1 MDELRMKLDRES
13 INRKQK
19 EFYDNKKKN
28 AVTRL
33 WSFFRNGLLNRIK
46 KDIGI
51 EKEIYALHKTW
62 FGDLSNKK
70 VLDLGCY
77 EGNSL
82 SIYLAQ
88 HSAEYLGIDLS
99 PKGIN
104 KLKSRLEN
112 ISGAKAEVR
121 DFLSEDFTGKD
132 FDLIYAYG
140 VLHHFKDVDELI
152 LKLQEKLSEKGKII
166 SHDPLQTS
174 VPIKLIRNIYRP
186 FQSDKAWEWPFSR
199 KTYYKFEEAFDIIDR
214 RAVLGTAK
222 WVAFAELLPISNQKK
237 TKKAKDWHKK
247 DWERSRYSDEHMFN
261 CMHLSMLMKKK
272 EK

>member
-1 MDELRMKLDRES
+1 MKFDREY

-19 EFYDNKKKN
+19 EFYDNKQKN
-28 AVTRL
+28 PATRL

-62 FGDLSNKK
+62 FGDLSGKK

-77 EGNSL
+77 EGNSH
-82 SIYLAQ
+82 SIYLAR

-99 PKGIN
+99 PKGIEN
-104 KLKSRLEN
+104 LNRRLES
-112 ISGAKAEVR
+112 IPGAKAEVR
-121 DFLSEDFTGKD
+121 DFLSEDFKENN

-140 VLHHFKDVDELI
+140 VLHHFRDVDELI
-152 LKLQEKLSEKGKII
+152 LRLNEKLSKNGEII

-174 VPIKLIRNIYRP
+174 LPIKFIRTIYRP
-186 FQSDKAWEWPFSR
+186 FQGDKAWEWPFSK
-199 KTYYKFEEAFDIIDR
+199 KTYYKFEEAFEIKER

-222 WVAFAELLPISNQKK
+222 WIALAGFLPISNEKK
-237 TKKAKDWHKK
+237 IKKAQEWHRE
-247 DWERSRYSDEHMFN
+247 DWERSKSSDEHMFN
-261 CMHLSMLMKKK
+261 CMHLSLWMKKRTS
-272 EK
+272 